1 MLDLISE
8 DMSNGREFQLLGVDI
23 DNVVSLTDLAL
34 RQSMKDL
41 FGISL
46 SQEQIV
52 CYDYSKCGLTLEQE
66 RKVLEV
72 FRDITC
78 KELDVV
84 PGAIEA
90 LTALKGKYHI
100 ILVTSRHPEL
110 IDKTKEWLKLKKIP
124 HDKLIFETDKHQTD
138 HEFDFFV
145 EDNEDSALALAE
157 AGIRTLLFDYPWNRG
172 IPPHD
177 NIKRVSG
184 WHDVLAELM

>member
-1 MLDLISE
+1 
-8 DMSNGREFQLLGVDI
+8 MSNNKEFQLLGVDI
-23 DNVVSLTDLAL
+23 DNVVSLTDPAL
-34 RQSMKDL
+34 RQSMEDL
-41 FGISL
+41 FGIRL
-46 SQEQIV
+46 SQGQIV
-52 CYDYSKCGLTLEQE
+52 YYDYSRCGLTLEQE
-66 RKVLEV
+66 RQVLELFKDV
-72 FRDITC
+72 TC

-124 HDKLIFETDKHQTD
+124 HDKLIFETEKHQTD
-138 HEFDFFV
+138 HDFDFFI

-157 AGIRTLLFDYPWNRG
+157 AGIPTFLFDYPWNRS
-172 IPPHD
+172 IRPHD

-184 WHDVLAELM
+184 WYDVLTDLM